1 MTIYFDHNATTP
13 MHADVFEGMKP
24 WLTSSHANASS
35 LHRGGRQARAAID
48 TARAQVAALVG
59 AHPSQL
65 IFTGGGTEADNLALL
80 GVASAARG
88 AKSAPG
94 RMIISPI
101 EHPAVTD
108 TAEALAATGWTIE
121 RVAVDDQGRVD
132 IADLERLLAA
142 GEAALVSIM
151 AANNETG
158 VIQDMSA
165 IGRVCRAAGVPLH
178 SDAVQAIGKHSF
190 DFAASGAAC
199 ASLSA
204 HKIQGPKGVG
214 ALIVDRKLAIDAIV
228 HGGGHEQ
235 GLRSGSLNVAGIVGF
250 GAAAERLQIHRAAE
264 IAHMRDLRDK
274 LEIGLDAMPGITR
287 FSANAERLANTCQF
301 SVAGYDGEGLLM
313 LLDRDDIAV
322 SSGSACAAGTGEP
335 SPVLLAMGVDIDVA
349 RGAIRVSL
357 GADNTLDE
365 IQRFLLVLGRLA
377 GSAGGMPGGISA
389 SVLTG

>member
-13 MHADVFEGMKP
+13 LHADVFKAMTP
-24 WLTSSHANASS
+24 WLTSAHANASS
-35 LHRGGRQARAAID
+35 LHRGGREARAAIE
-48 TARAQVAALVG
+48 TARHQIATLVG

-65 IFTGGGTEADNLALL
+65 IFTGGGTEADNLALA
-80 GVASAARG
+80 GVAAATRR
-88 AKSAPG
+88 PG
-94 RMIISPI
+94 RMLISPI
-101 EHPAVTD
+101 EHPAITD
-108 TAEALAATGWTIE
+108 TADALVAAGWTIE
-121 RVAVDDQGRVD
+121 RVAVDTQGRVD
-132 IADLERLLAA
+132 IDDLERRLGA
-142 GEAALVSIM
+142 GDTALVSIM
-151 AANNETG
+151 VANNETG
-158 VIQDMSA
+158 VIQDMTAISA
-165 IGRVCRAAGVPLH
+165 ACRAAGAPLH
-178 SDAVQAIGKHSF
+178 TDAVQAIGKHGF
-190 DFAASGAAC
+190 DFASSGAAC

-214 ALIVDRKLAIDAIV
+214 ALIVDRKLAIDPII

-250 GAAAERLQIHRAAE
+250 GAAAERLQTHRPAE

-274 LEIGLDAMPGITR
+274 LEVGLDAMPGITR
-287 FSANAERLANTCQF
+287 FSADVERLANTCQF

-322 SSGSACAAGTGEP
+322 SSGSACAAGTGQP
-335 SPVLLAMGVDIDVA
+335 SPVLLAMGIDADTA

-357 GADNTLDE
+357 GPDNTLDE

-377 GSAGGMPGGISA
+377 GSTGGLPGGLSA

>member
-13 MHADVFEGMKP
+13 MHADVFEAMTP

-35 LHRGGRQARAAID
+35 LHREGREARAAVD
-48 TARAQVAALVG
+48 NARARVAALVG

-65 IFTGGGTEADNLALL
+65 IFTGGGTEADNLALS
-80 GVASAARG
+80 GVAAAARG

-108 TAEALAATGWTIE
+108 TADALAAAGWTIE

-132 IADLERLLAA
+132 MADLERLLAA

-158 VIQDMSA
+158 VIQDLDA

-178 SDAVQAIGKHSF
+178 SDAVQAIGKHGF

-214 ALIVDRKLAIDAIV
+214 ALIIDRKLAIDAIM

-250 GAAAERLQIHRAAE
+250 GAAAGRLQTHRTAE

-287 FSANAERLANTCQF
+287 FSAHAERLANTCQF

-357 GADNTLDE
+357 GPDNTLDE
-365 IQRFLLVLGRLA
+365 VQRFLLVLGRLA

>member
-13 MHADVFEGMKP
+13 LHPDALEAMMP
-24 WLTSSHANASS
+24 WLTAGHANAAS
-35 LHRGGRQARAAID
+35 LHRGGREARAAVEA
-48 TARAQVAALVG
+48 ARADIAALVG

-65 IFTGGGTEADNLALL
+65 IFTGGGTESDNLALA
-80 GVASAARG
+80 GVAAAARQ
-88 AKSAPG
+88 PG

-101 EHPAVTD
+101 EHPAITD
-108 TAEALAATGWTIE
+108 TADALAARGWSIE
-121 RVAVDDQGRVD
+121 RVAVDGEGRVELS
-132 IADLERLLAA
+132 DLERRLAL
-142 GEAALVSIM
+142 GDTALVSIM

-158 VIQDMSA
+158 VIQDIAA
-165 IGRVCRAAGVPLH
+165 IGALCRAHAAPLH
-178 SDAVQAIGKHSF
+178 TDAVQAVGKHGF

-214 ALIVDRKLAIDAIV
+214 ALIVDKQLAIDAIV

-250 GAAAERLQIHRAAE
+250 GAAAARLQAHRAAE
-264 IAHMRDLRDK
+264 IAHMRDLRHK
-274 LEIGLDAMPGITR
+274 LEAGLDAMPGITR
-287 FSANAERLANTCQF
+287 FSAAAERLANTCQF

-313 LLDRDDIAV
+313 LLDREDIAV
-322 SSGSACAAGTGEP
+322 SSGSACAAGTGAP
-335 SPVLLAMGVDIDVA
+335 SPVLLAMGVDADTA

-357 GADNTLDE
+357 GPDNTLDE

-377 GSAGGMPGGISA
+377 GSGGGMPGGISA